1 MVLKKN
7 STYLGYRLLNLL
19 TIKRHKKQFYGDIV
33 FGKERIVVKK
43 SGRIL
48 FDFSDSSTHLGD
60 RLFFA
65 PLIFELVRSG
75 FQIYIS
81 KEDSVTQSLFRDLN
95 NSVNLGEYDDSL
107 TMDLVVVTSPSLTAL
122 SPKYEKDK
130 LLICEFSSIQNQNIL
145 AELSSAF
152 SEITG
157 LNLQC
162 SPIKSTPK
170 NFKSSWLDSDGEYF
184 LFSNYIDSG
193 WFRAF
198 FVRRAALVEKAK
210 RLSAD
215 GYKIIHVGTALDAK
229 NDNSNYDFI
238 DMDLRG
244 KLTISNLTDL
254 INSKHVVGA
263 VTYDNFIMHLIGIFD
278 KKAYVLF
285 RGRFIKKNTDMH
297 YKFINQVF
305 FHVDNRI
312 HYLS

>member
-1 MVLKKN
+1 MTLKKN
-7 STYLGYRLLNLL
+7 LRYLGYRLLNLL

-33 FGKERIVVKK
+33 FCKERIVVKK

-48 FDFSDSSTHLGD
+48 FDFSDSFTHLGD

-75 FQIYIS
+75 YQIYLS
-81 KEDSVTQSLFRDLN
+81 KEDSVTQLLFSDLN
-95 NSVNLGEYDDSL
+95 NSVNLCEYDDSL
-107 TMDLVVVTSPSLTAL
+107 IMDLVVVTSQSLTAL
-122 SPKYEKDK
+122 SSKYKKDK
-130 LLICEFSSIQNQNIL
+130 LIICEFTSIQNQNIL
-145 AELSSAF
+145 NELSSAF

-162 SPIKSTPK
+162 SPIKYIPK
-170 NFKSSWLDSDGEYF
+170 NLKSPWLDSDGQYF

-193 WFRAF
+193 WFRVF

-210 RLSAD
+210 KLSAD
-215 GYKIIHVGTALDAK
+215 GYKIVHVGSALDAK
-229 NDNSNYDFI
+229 NDNNNYDFI

-244 KLTISNLTDL
+244 KLTISNLIDL
-254 INSKHVVGA
+254 INCKQIVGA

-285 RGRFIKKNTDMH
+285 RGRFIKKNADMH

-305 FHVDNRI
+305 FHVDNKI

>member
-1 MVLKKN
+1 MILKKN
-7 STYLGYRLLNLL
+7 LTYLGYKLLNLL

-33 FGKERIVVKK
+33 FCKERIEVKK

-48 FDFSDSSTHLGD
+48 FDFSDSFTHLGD

-75 FQIYIS
+75 FQIYLS
-81 KEDSVTQSLFRDLN
+81 KEDSVTQLLFSDLN
-95 NSVNLGEYDDSL
+95 NSVNLCEYDDSL
-107 TMDLVVVTSPSLTAL
+107 IMDLVVVNSQSLTAL
-122 SPKYEKDK
+122 SSKYEKDK
-130 LLICEFSSIQNQNIL
+130 LLICEFTSIQNQNIL
-145 AELSSAF
+145 TELSSAF

-162 SPIKSTPK
+162 SPIKYIPK
-170 NFKSSWLDSDGEYF
+170 NLKSPWLDSDGQYF

-193 WFRAF
+193 WFRLF
-198 FVRRAALVEKAK
+198 FVRRAALIEKAK
-210 RLSAD
+210 KLSAD
-215 GYKIIHVGTALDAK
+215 GYKIVHVGAALDVK
-229 NDNSNYDFI
+229 NDNNNYDFI

-244 KLTISNLTDL
+244 KLTISNLIDL
-254 INSKHVVGA
+254 INCKQIVGA

-285 RGRFIKKNTDMH
+285 RGRFIKKNADMH

-305 FHVDNRI
+305 FHVDNKI